1 MRISIVYR
9 IITIFLI
16 LAFGLSACNLP
27 RSEEAG
33 KPDVTQVYQTVEAKL
48 TQSAE
53 LTPAASPTDQ
63 PTATAG
69 APSPT
74 AGAVAP
80 TATSQ
85 PPASPT
91 AAVTARQCD
100 QAGAGNPIDVTIPDD
115 TQMTPGQKFV
125 KTWRL
130 VNSGTCTWTTDYS
143 IAVFS
148 GESMGASGV
157 QLSDQVLPG
166 ESIDVSVD
174 LTAPTAAGTYQGN
187 WKMRNAAGAWFGIGP
202 SGASPFW
209 VKITVSGTPAP
220 TTTTTPATPT
230 ATTTPGTPTPTGE
243 APGIAASGSVSLA
256 IDNAVDLDNGIVSG
270 GGDLLFK
277 INNAGREVL
286 SPQSSSA
293 FAIVA
298 KRPTSPSQ
306 CQSAGLSG
314 TSMPLRDLGGGMYIC
329 YQTDEGRYG
338 YLRLLTW
345 NEDNN
350 ILTFDYLTWD

>member
-1 MRISIVYR
+1 MRKSIVR
-9 IITIFLI
+9 RMITTCLI
-16 LAFGLSACNLP
+16 LALGLSACNLP
-27 RSEEAG
+27 RSEESG
-33 KPDVTQVYQTVEAKL
+33 TPDVTQVYQTVEAKL

-53 LTPAASPTDQ
+53 LTPVASPTTQ
-63 PTATAG
+63 PTAAEAG
-69 APSPT
+69 PSPT
-74 AGAVAP
+74 VGTAAP

-91 AAVTARQCD
+91 AAVATRQCD

-115 TQMTPGQKFV
+115 TQMTPGQEFV

-130 VNSGTCTWTTDYS
+130 VNNGTCTWTTDYS

-148 GESMGASGV
+148 GEAMGASGV

-166 ESIDVSVD
+166 ESIDVSVE
-174 LTAPTAAGTYQGN
+174 LTAPTATGTYQGN
-187 WKMRNAAGAWFGIGP
+187 WKLRNAAGAWFGIGP

-230 ATTTPGTPTPTGE
+230 ATTTPATPTPTGE
-243 APGIAASGSVSLA
+243 TPGVVASGSVSLVL
-256 IDNAVDLDNGIVSG
+256 DNAVDLDNGIVSG

-286 SPQSSSA
+286 SPQGSSA

-345 NEDNN
+345 DETTNQ
-350 ILTFDYLTWD
+350 LTFDFLTWD